1 MFVDGQALEP
11 EAFGKSFE
19 GKWGPLDS
27 SDVYDNIS
35 KVQSPSDTCPNYAE
49 KWSDGVSN
57 ASDATNL
64 FDGNTATSAKNTGSG
79 TFSTVTFTPAY
90 KVNKTIKIFADSG
103 VNIRLNGSNV
113 GTFAA
118 SSWQTINFSGDLDT
132 LKWSHSA
139 GASGQLC
146 SIEIDGRQLID
157 GPADNSQV
165 WSEQVVLTLQT
176 SGDGPGNSA
185 FPITTVICPWQM
197 RIIR

>member
-1 MFVDGQALEP
+1 MDLVILLENKFHLVNGYLSDVYFVDGQALEP

-27 SDVYDNIS
+27 SDVYDNIAGS
-35 KVQSPSDTCPNYAE
+35 VQSPSDTCPNYAE

-165 WSEQVVLTLQT
+165 WE
-176 SGDGPGNSA
+176 
-185 FPITTVICPWQM
+185 
-197 RIIR
+197 